1 MALALESA
9 GHRIAGVLG
18 RTRGRALAVA
28 REVGSL
34 VLEWGEPL
42 PVADLLIV
50 GVSDD
55 AIEEVAVRLA
65 PLAGAV
71 EAAVHLSGLQPVA
84 ALRSLAERGMR
95 IGAFHPLQTLPNP
108 EVGAASLSGAHVAIT
123 ADDVE
128 LRERLEALA
137 RSIGARPF
145 LLDDARRAVYHAA
158 GAAASN
164 FVVTALATAESLF
177 RAAGVPFAVARP
189 LVERV
194 VINAFVL
201 GPEGALTGP
210 VARGDAGTVRA
221 QLEAVRRAAPQ
232 LEPDFRAFCRATAS
246 LAGTEAQL
254 AEVLG

>member
-18 RTRGRALAVA
+18 RTPGRALAVA
-28 REVGSL
+28 REVGSR
-34 VLEWGEPL
+34 VLEWPEPL
-42 PVADLLIV
+42 PAADLLIV
-50 GVSDD
+50 AVSDD
-55 AIEEVAVRLA
+55 AIEEVAARLA

-84 ALRSLAERGMR
+84 ALNPLAGQGLRV
-95 IGAFHPLQTLPNP
+95 GAFHPLQTLPNP

-137 RSIGARPF
+137 RSIGAQPF

-158 GAAASN
+158 AAAASN
-164 FVVTALATAESLF
+164 FVITALAMAESLF
-177 RAAGVPFAVARP
+177 HAARVPFAVAQP
-189 LVERV
+189 LVERIV
-194 VINAFVL
+194 LNAFVL

-221 QLEAVRRAAPQ
+221 QLEAVRAAAPH
-232 LEPDFRAFCRATAS
+232 LEPDFRALCRATAR

-254 AEVLG
+254 AELLG